1 MFYQSVCH
9 FHLTIHSNSLHQSVC
24 HFHLTIH
31 SNSLHQSVCHFHLT
45 IHSNSLHQ
53 SVCHFHLII
62 HSVSVISVL
71 VSLPNDSYASSPE
84 IDFCHSSLPVTLHPL
99 FFKFKDCMFI
109 WGLFLLQGLFIFHW
123 IPCSVSSS
131 RFYSYKRKVSVDE
144 WNESNSSSNALGIHC
159 WNIIFT
165 DLPVCGWS
173 WWLISVQ
180 ILLSL
185 L

>member
-9 FHLTIHSNSLHQSVC
+9 FHLIIHSVSVFSVLVSLPNSLHQSVR
-24 HFHLTIH
+24 HFHLIIH
-31 SNSLHQSVCHFHLT
+31 FVSIFSVLVSLP
-45 IHSNSLHQ
+45 NSLHQ

-109 WGLFLLQGLFIFHW
+109 WGLFLLQGLFKLGNSCVQKISIHICVW
-123 IPCSVSSS
+123 HDVSPL
-131 RFYSYKRKVSVDE
+131 RCKV
-144 WNESNSSSNALGIHC
+144 NGSNSSDTVKIV
-159 WNIIFT
+159 IFKKIY
-165 DLPVCGWS
+165 LAHEQSRIVF
-173 WWLISVQ
+173 
-180 ILLSL
+180 
-185 L
+185 

>member
-1 MFYQSVCH
+1 MFY
-9 FHLTIHSNSLHQSVC
+9 
-24 HFHLTIH
+24 
-31 SNSLHQSVCHFHLT
+31 
-45 IHSNSLHQ
+45 Q

-71 VSLPNDSYASSPE
+71 VSLPNDSYASTPE

-144 WNESNSSSNALGIHC
+144 WNKSNSSSNAQGIHC

-165 DLPVCGWS
+165 DLPVFGVS

-180 ILLSL
+180 IHFFFSYRVPLTGNFRSTPCHKNPVRVLKSSPL
-185 L
+185 TAFPVR